1 MLFLGF
7 KRRVIKTSVHAYAYV
22 SNVNSVII
30 DDNFIIRMQ
39 LYLCGNSS
47 DIAIITDIRK

>member
-7 KRRVIKTSVHAYAYV
+7 KRRVIKSVHAYAYV
-22 SNVNSVII
+22 SNINSAII
-30 DDNFIIRMQ
+30 DDNLVIRMQ

-47 DIAIITDIRK
+47 DIAIITDIIRK